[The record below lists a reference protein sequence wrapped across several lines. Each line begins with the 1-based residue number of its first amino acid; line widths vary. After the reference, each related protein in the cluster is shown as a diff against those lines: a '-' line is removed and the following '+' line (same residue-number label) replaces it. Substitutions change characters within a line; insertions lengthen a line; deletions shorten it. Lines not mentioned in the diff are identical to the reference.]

1 MSLRVTLL
9 GTGTSTGVPRIACD
23 CAVCTSADPRNKRLR
38 AGVRI
43 DVVGEG
49 RGGAGGGTGGGTIL
63 VDTSPDLRHQA
74 LAHDIRRVDAVLFTH
89 AHADHVY
96 GLDDLRV
103 FNFLQ
108 QASIPLYGSAATLAA
123 VRRSFAYA
131 WEEGQEGGGKPHF
144 DLVPVDGP
152 FELLGRRVEPLPVWH
167 GELEVTA
174 YRLGGFALVTDVSA
188 IPEPSLERLRGLD
201 VLVLGALRQRPH
213 PTHFNLEEAVAV
225 AAELGA
231 KRTVFTHIA
240 HEVDA
245 AAPGVELPEGVE
257 LGWDGMRFEVP

>member
-1 MSLRVTLL
+1 MTLSITLL

-23 CAVCTSADPRNKRLR
+23 CAVCTSSDPRNLRLR

-43 DVVGEG
+43 DVAGED
-49 RGGAGGGTGGGTIL
+49 GAPGGTLL
-63 VDTSPDLRHQA
+63 VDTSPDLRQQA

-108 QASIPLYGSAATLAA
+108 RAAIPLHGSAATLAA
-123 VRRSFAYA
+123 IRRAFSYA
-131 WEEGQEGGGKPHF
+131 WEEGQEGGGKPSF
-144 DLVPVDGP
+144 ELVPVDGP

-174 YRLGGFALVTDVSA
+174 YRIGGFALVTDVSA
-188 IPEPSLERLRGLD
+188 IPPASMERLGGLD
-201 VLVLGALRQRPH
+201 LLVLGALRQRPH
-213 PTHFNLEEAVAV
+213 PTHFNIAEAVEV
-225 AAELGA
+225 AGRLGA
-231 KRTVFTHIA
+231 KRTVLTHVA

-245 AAPGVELPEGVE
+245 AAPGVELPPGVE
-257 LGWDGMRFEVP
+257 LAWDGMRFEVP